1 MGGSPT
7 LAAPAHPAATSLA
20 APSPELAQASS
31 KKGGGVAIS
40 PLLLPLNIV
49 LPSFLSVSLAW
60 LVSLRHGRRP
70 SPVLVDWIWAWAG
83 WIWWWRDGSGSP
95 RPDLHRTVGSG
106 GSASFPALS
115 AWAAATE
122 LVVASQRLRAAMVRP
137 AASVDGLRCLPCPAS
152 QETVGYSGRR
162 FDPGCWRPDPMVRRP
177 GPGGWWRMLAVWAA
191 GASTS
196 LSLALSSSPSSTF
209 SLVAEQFS
217 LLLPG
222 FGWFRQ

>member
-106 GSASFPALS
+106 GSAARGDG
-115 AWAAATE
+115 AAGG
-122 LVVASQRLRAAMVRP
+122 VGGRAAVP
-137 AASVDGLRCLPCPAS
+137 TVPCVPGNSGLQWA
-152 QETVGYSGRR
+152 TV
-162 FDPGCWRPDPMVRRP
+162 
-177 GPGGWWRMLAVWAA
+177 
-191 GASTS
+191 
-196 LSLALSSSPSSTF
+196 
-209 SLVAEQFS
+209 
-217 LLLPG
+217 
-222 FGWFRQ
+222 